1 MKMKSVLFASVAV
14 LFTAGSVSAADL
26 TNPFGLP
33 EQGGISSDTRIEL
46 SRTKYKDGM
55 GKEDNLI
62 ASEEIQYGLT
72 DNLALTGTLYNK
84 FDIDK
89 MSALN
94 NQLNLGYQVGLAY
107 NIKKDNFLAQV
118 HGSYFTYDEKSHKGY
133 QAENGW
139 QKYVEG
145 GIKVGYYAGC
155 GFTPYATYAVL
166 NPIDSTE
173 GSLEHSAFVGAHKTY
188 KKWAADAGIRYDFTT
203 AGKGEKAWSTEAEIA
218 YNVTDNVA
226 VALYGTYYIGGSN
239 AEYEA
244 EDTDHTVG
252 LRLKMGF

>member
-1 MKMKSVLFASVAV
+1 MKIKSVLFASVAV

-33 EQGGISSDTRIEL
+33 KQGGISSDTRIEL

-55 GKEDNLI
+55 GKEDGLT

-72 DNLALTGTLYNK
+72 DNLALTAKLYNE
-84 FDIDK
+84 FDIDD
-89 MSALN
+89 MSELN
-94 NQLNLGYQVGLAY
+94 NQHNLTYQVGLAY

-118 HGSYFTYDEKSHKGY
+118 YGSYLTYDAKSHYGY
-133 QAENGW
+133 VVDKGW

-203 AGKGEKAWSTEAEIA
+203 ANKGEKAWSTEAEIA
-218 YNVTDNVA
+218 YNMTDNVA
-226 VALYGTYYIGGSN
+226 VGVYGSYYIGGSN

>member
-33 EQGGISSDTRIEL
+33 KQGGISSDTRIEL

-55 GKEDNLI
+55 GKEDGLM

-72 DNLALTGTLYNK
+72 DNLALTAKLYND
-84 FDIDK
+84 FDIDD
-89 MSALN
+89 MSELN
-94 NQLNLGYQVGLAY
+94 NQHNLTYQVGLAY

-118 HGSYFTYDEKSHKGY
+118 YGSYITHDAKSHYGY
-133 QAENGW
+133 IVNEGW

-155 GFTPYATYAVL
+155 GFTPYATYEVS

-203 AGKGEKAWSTEAEIA
+203 ANKGEKAWSTEAEIA

-239 AEYEA
+239 AEDDA
-244 EDTDHTVG
+244 ADTDHTVG

>member
-1 MKMKSVLFASVAV
+1 MQMKSILFASVAV

-55 GKEDNLI
+55 GKEDGLM

-72 DNLALTGTLYNK
+72 DNLALTAKLYNE
-84 FDIDK
+84 FDIDN
-89 MSALN
+89 MSELN
-94 NQLNLGYQVGLAY
+94 NQHNLTYQVGLAY

-118 HGSYFTYDEKSHKGY
+118 YGSYITYDAKSHYGY
-133 QAENGW
+133 IVNEGW

-203 AGKGEKAWSTEAEIA
+203 ANKGEKAWSTEAEIA

-239 AEYEA
+239 TEDDAA
-244 EDTDHTVG
+244 DTDHTVG
-252 LRLKMGF
+252 LRLQMGF

>member
-14 LFTAGSVSAADL
+14 LFTAGSVCAADL

-55 GKEDNLI
+55 GTLDNLM

-72 DNLALTGTLYNK
+72 DNLALTGTLYNR
-84 FDIDK
+84 FDIDD
-89 MSALN
+89 MSGLN
-94 NQLNLGYQVGLAY
+94 NQHNLGYQVGLAY
-107 NIKKDNFLAQV
+107 NIKQDNFLAQV
-118 HGSYFTYDEKSHKGY
+118 YGSYSTYDAKSHYGY
-133 QAENGW
+133 IVNEGW

-173 GSLEHSAFVGAHKTY
+173 GSLKHSAFVGAHKTY

-203 AGKGEKAWSTEAEIA
+203 SGKGGKTWSTEAEIA

-239 AEYEA
+239 GEYFVP
-244 EDTDHTVG
+244 DTDHTVG